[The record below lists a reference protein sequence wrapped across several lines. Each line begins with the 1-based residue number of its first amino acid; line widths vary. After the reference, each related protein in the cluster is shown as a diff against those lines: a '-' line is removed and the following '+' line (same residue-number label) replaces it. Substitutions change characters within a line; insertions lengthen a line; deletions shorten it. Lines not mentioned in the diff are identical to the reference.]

1 MAALLTVL
9 LLVFTCGGPRYTNIA
24 GVSCI
29 VCVSCKYGVHAYM
42 LITRAVGA
50 LNLEIYRRPFQ
61 KLKDYLNPKRPP
73 NPPVHQSPKTSEHPT
88 RLEKLAI

>member
-29 VCVSCKYGVHAYM
+29 VCVSCKYGVPRIHAYY
-42 LITRAVGA
+42 AG
-50 LNLEIYRRPFQ
+50 RRGPESRDLPQ
-61 KLKDYLNPKRPP
+61 TIPE
-73 NPPVHQSPKTSEHPT
+73 VE
-88 RLEKLAI
+88 RLSKP